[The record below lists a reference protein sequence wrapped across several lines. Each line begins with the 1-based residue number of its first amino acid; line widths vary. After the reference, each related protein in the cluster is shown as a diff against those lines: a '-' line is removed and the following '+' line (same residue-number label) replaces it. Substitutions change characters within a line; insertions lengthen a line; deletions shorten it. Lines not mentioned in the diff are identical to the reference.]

1 MEDALIRHR
10 IKDILMDQIRMQGGK
25 KRRSKSKTTRG
36 RAYAGSKTAKK
47 KTSRSKSRT
56 CGSKSR
62 KGVKRTSPWIAHVKK
77 YAKEH
82 GITYGE
88 ALKKARASY
97 KGGVYA
103 GKRKSSGSKTSRP
116 KSRSKSRIVRRRRTV
131 RKAGALV
138 GGRKRRTRTHKSKR
152 AGARV
157 AGSKRRVMRNKHYK
171 RPHID
176 AIISEF
182 M

>member
-62 KGVKRTSPWIAHVKK
+62 KGVKRSSPWIAHVKK

-103 GKRKSSGSKTSRP
+103 GKRKSSRS

-157 AGSKRRVMRNKHYK
+157 AGSKRRVIRNKHYK